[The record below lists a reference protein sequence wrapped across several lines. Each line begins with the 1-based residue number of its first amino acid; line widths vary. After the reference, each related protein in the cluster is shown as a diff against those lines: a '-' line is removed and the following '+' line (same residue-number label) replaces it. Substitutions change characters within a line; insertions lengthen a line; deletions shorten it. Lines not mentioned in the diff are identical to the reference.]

1 MHESLLDPNG
11 LVLQLFPPT
20 AIENLIQMHLAG
32 SRDQSARLWRLLML
46 GRWFESFG
54 RRPESVSGATLSGDV
69 GAE

>member
-1 MHESLLDPNG
+1 
-11 LVLQLFPPT
+11 
-20 AIENLIQMHLAG
+20 MHLAG